1 MVNFYYN
8 QHFLAI
14 SKKGLKDDFNSLHE
28 PQDFTDFSH
37 KQRNLQ

>member
-1 MVNFYYN
+1 M
-8 QHFLAI
+8 FLAN

-28 PQDFTDFSH
+28 SQGFTDLSH